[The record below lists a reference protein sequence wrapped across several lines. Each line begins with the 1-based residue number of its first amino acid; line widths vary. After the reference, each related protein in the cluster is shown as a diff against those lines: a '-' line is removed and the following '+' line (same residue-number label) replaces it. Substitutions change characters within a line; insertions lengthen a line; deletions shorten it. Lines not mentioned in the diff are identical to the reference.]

1 VSASSARDE
10 AERLVAAA
18 LAAASVAAR
27 GATGF
32 ATGSAECCVCP
43 LCRAIAAVRDPDPRL
58 ADGLASSAADLAAG
72 LAGMLRAFGGT
83 HKAPPPPDDEHPSA
97 TRTTSAAP
105 GAPAPERTTAE
116 GGVQHGP
123 DVWHDATASTAA
135 STGTPPPP
143 RKPMAKKAVKPK
155 LEKADGE

>member
-27 GATGF
+27 GASGF

-43 LCRAIAAVRDPDPRL
+43 LCRAIAAVRDPDPKL
-58 ADGLASSAADLAAG
+58 ADGLASSAADVAAG

-83 HKAPPPPDDEHPSA
+83 REAPPSGG
-97 TRTTSAAP
+97 P
-105 GAPAPERTTAE
+105 GGS
-116 GGVQHGP
+116 GGSGGDQPGP

-135 STGTPPPP
+135 PAPP
-143 RKPMAKKAVKPK
+143 RKPMAKKAVKPAVK
-155 LEKADGE
+155 KPDAE